1 MATAKHDQEDTST
14 EVVEVNYDAQSLA
27 SLSSGAAKFAAA
39 LERGNV
45 TAAPSSGGGDV
56 VERDTLIG
64 VPFMVTKV
72 TYRDGKGEFAP
83 GTRNDYIS
91 FEGVI
96 PPRAVLDQMKK
107 IPDLGPY
114 APEEEI
120 VFNDG
125 TTGLYRQMTM
135 WLHQNGYIKV
145 DETTGELSDRG
156 KRGTSAFDQ
165 PREMWEE
172 GETAGS
178 EGIDVAM
185 FAQRGLRVSRYE
197 GPNGPA
203 ETYYFG

>member
-1 MATAKHDQEDTST
+1 MSS
-14 EVVEVNYDAQSLA
+14 EVTQYDENSLA
-27 SLSSGAAKFAAA
+27 RLSAGAAKFAAA
-39 LERGNV
+39 AQSGNV
-45 TAAPSSGGGDV
+45 VSAPSSGGGDV
-56 VERDTLIG
+56 VERSTLLG

-72 TYRDGKGEFAP
+72 TFREGKGEFSP
-83 GTRNDYIS
+83 GIRNDYIS
-91 FEGVI
+91 FEAVI
-96 PPRAVLDQMKK
+96 PPENVLAQMRKR
-107 IPDLGPY
+107 PDLGPY

-125 TTGLYRQMTM
+125 TTGLYRQMVM

-145 DETTGELSDRG
+145 DETQGELTDRG

-165 PREMWEE
+165 PREIWEE
-172 GETAGS
+172 GEEAAS
-178 EGIDVAM
+178 EGIEVAM